1 LKFLT
6 PSNIVNVIGMGSLCL
21 GLALTALG
29 IEIPSFIMLPIV
41 FAGSV
46 FVHSKQLYKMPF
58 GDLSDQEKAYYDSME
73 QVQLFKNGKVNL
85 G

>member
-1 LKFLT
+1 
-6 PSNIVNVIGMGSLCL
+6 
-21 GLALTALG
+21 
-29 IEIPSFIMLPIV
+29 MLPIV